1 MDKLVLV
8 YYVNIG
14 NIDDSDVE
22 PYLNRVKDML
32 TDTNMVQYF
41 IPVRDQET
49 KIECINPKLVNEEEY
64 QDVLNVLERQRLSY
78 NNHLESLKRENEI
91 LRSEG
96 SLNFNFE

>member
-1 MDKLVLV
+1 
-8 YYVNIG
+8 
-14 NIDDSDVE
+14 
-22 PYLNRVKDML
+22 ML

-78 NNHLESLKRENEI
+78 NNHLESLKRENEV